1 VKPKP
6 SSGCRIRAEVST
18 TSTAITPAMSRDAEM
33 AVRKCVDA
41 IEFGLVLGLVV
52 AHDVDGA
59 EATRDLCDDATV
71 ELDTDDGDTG
81 LILAISE
88 VNVLISGAIVDAVD
102 GTPYDETA
110 AASLTNALIV
120 AVTDIESYLD

>member
-1 VKPKP
+1 
-6 SSGCRIRAEVST
+6 
-18 TSTAITPAMSRDAEM
+18 MSRDAEM

-41 IEFGLVLGLVV
+41 IEFGLGLGHWSHTMSTVLRRR
-52 AHDVDGA
+52 
-59 EATRDLCDDATV
+59 EICATTPRSNSIPTTA
-71 ELDTDDGDTG
+71 TG

>member
-1 VKPKP
+1 
-6 SSGCRIRAEVST
+6 
-18 TSTAITPAMSRDAEM
+18 MSRDAEM

-41 IEFGLVLGLVV
+41 IEFGLGLGLLV

-59 EATRDLCDDATV
+59 EAARDLCDDTTV

-88 VNVLISGAIVDAVD
+88 VNVDISGAIVDAVD

-110 AASLTNALIV
+110 AAELDNALIV
-120 AVTDIESYLD
+120 AATNIESHLD